1 MFDNHDRVKFNNN
14 NIVTEGRKRKTELH
28 QSQLC
33 DVSQEKTGAEQTLCS
48 FSQVVNKFIYNFA
61 KTNTIKILDLGN

>member
-33 DVSQEKTGAEQTLCS
+33 DVSQEKTGAEQ
-48 FSQVVNKFIYNFA
+48 VVNKFIYNFA
-61 KTNTIKILDLGN
+61 KTNTIKMLDLGN